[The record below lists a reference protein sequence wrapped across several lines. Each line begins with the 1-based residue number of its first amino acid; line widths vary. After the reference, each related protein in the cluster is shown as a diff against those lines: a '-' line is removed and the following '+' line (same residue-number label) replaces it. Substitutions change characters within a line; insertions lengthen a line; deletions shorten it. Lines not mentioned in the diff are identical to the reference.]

1 MLRKKRGQT
10 VVLVLLLSL
19 MGLTL
24 GLSQVSRSLSD
35 LKQVTYVD
43 AGTKAFAGA
52 EAGLQYALSNLTT
65 KINNNE
71 SISTD
76 CTTNIPATS
85 ALNLGSNF
93 SSVTYTLCANSSATV
108 FYPAVPSDEARE
120 IDLSPALGVN
130 GVTGVN
136 VAWYNA
142 TNSNTALEIIAVVDN
157 NFNLRRYFYDP
168 TNPVGTG
175 FLSSYQVGSG
185 GCTNTNLI
193 NSNGRC
199 TSPSAG
205 SPAIPISLP
214 AYKLL
219 RIKPLAGVNGG
230 PTDIAVI
237 SFGTTPR
244 ILGPATYT
252 VSATATMVNGTVKK
266 LEVIKTPP
274 ALPGVFDNGFFSSG
288 SISKN

>member
-157 NFNLRRYFYDP
+157 NFNLRRYLY
-168 TNPVGTG
+168 NPAGSVGTG
-175 FLSSYQVGSG
+175 FTASYPVGS
-185 GCTNTNLI
+185 CTSLI
-193 NSNGRC
+193 HSSGRC
-199 TSPSAG
+199 TGSSA